1 MDPGE
6 LDRHDI
12 GVGLGAG
19 EGDIDRRFASLGGA
33 DEIGQILVGV
43 GAGDQISV
51 MLRNESF
58 PHILRHA
65 AEHADDDRSGELL
78 PQSP

>member
-19 EGDIDRRFASLGGA
+19 EGDIDRPLAGLGGA

-43 GAGDQISV
+43 RAGDQV
-51 MLRNESF
+51 GVVLCDECF

>member
-6 LDRHDI
+6 LDWHDI
-12 GVGLGAG
+12 SVGLGAG
-19 EGDIDRRFASLGGA
+19 EGDIDRRLAGLGGA

-43 GAGDQISV
+43 GAGDQVSV
-51 MLRNESF
+51 MLRDECL
-58 PHILRHA
+58 PHVLRHA

>member
-12 GVGLGAG
+12 GVGLGTG
-19 EGDIDRRFASLGGA
+19 EGDIDCRLTRLGGA
-33 DEIGQILVGV
+33 DEIGQIIVGV
-43 GAGDQISV
+43 GTGDEV
-51 MLRNESF
+51 GVVLCDECF

-65 AEHADDDRSGELL
+65 AEHADDDRSGKLL

>member
-19 EGDIDRRFASLGGA
+19 EGDIDRPLARLGGA
-33 DEIGQILVGV
+33 DEIRQILVGV
-43 GAGDQISV
+43 WSGDEVGV
-51 MLRNESF
+51 MLSDKRL
-58 PHILRHA
+58 PHILSHA
-65 AEHADDDRSGELL
+65 AKYADDDRAGKLL